1 MLGTY
6 RATARVD
13 DRFVVPP
20 GENEGCLNAK
30 KPAEGYQ
37 DGASTP
43 NAIVVSADA
52 QSNVISV
59 VYARRTDLDY
69 VIHHCE
75 WGTGRQLAQS
85 TARKG
90 TFGEEIL
97 AEDPAMSTIAAIRLP
112 GSFWAAGLIPLR
124 FTTPPKRC

>member
-1 MLGTY
+1 M
-6 RATARVD
+6 
-13 DRFVVPP
+13 
-20 GENEGCLNAK
+20 
-30 KPAEGYQ
+30 
-37 DGASTP
+37 
-43 NAIVVSADA
+43 VSADA

-75 WGTGRQLAQS
+75 WGTGRQLARS

-97 AEDPAMSTIAAIRLP
+97 AGDWRLNIPGYVYHSCDPAS
-112 GSFWAAGLIPLR
+112 GLILGSGADTLTLYYAAEPVLKAQYKVEYFYDGNR
-124 FTTPPKRC
+124 DDAAHPRVRGSRR